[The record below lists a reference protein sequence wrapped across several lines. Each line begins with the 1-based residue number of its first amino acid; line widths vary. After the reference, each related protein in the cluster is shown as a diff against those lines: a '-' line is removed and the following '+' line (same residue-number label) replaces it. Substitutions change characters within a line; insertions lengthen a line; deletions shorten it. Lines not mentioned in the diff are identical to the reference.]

1 MKPIWAALV
10 FGIAV
15 VGTSIAVA
23 TVAFKFLESSAEANL
38 QNWKLGGAFAG
49 FAFTALLLTEIC
61 MQIYR
66 RLQGNELEDY
76 RKQVQELQAKLVRG
90 ATPSPGFV
98 IDVDEKH
105 FLVLARPKEW
115 RPKGGVLYQYVA
127 PGLATGDFLRA
138 PSARKRPD
146 RARDVF
152 SANFNVV
159 HVPQEEL
166 KLLYSAEGRST
177 FDPANPDLEE
187 LYGLVLA
194 SSVSGLKTLD
204 GYREIGTAPEYLTV
218 DGHKSVKQIHTYS
231 VNDPEGRAVTV
242 RTCTV
247 CTYVPRRAAAY
258 LFTFSDNVEDYL
270 RSSDVFNEVISSI
283 RFL

>member
-115 RPKGGVLYQYVA
+115 RP
-127 PGLATGDFLRA
+127 
-138 PSARKRPD
+138 KRPD